1 MIILN
6 TTFHI
11 ASAEIPEVLAWI
23 RKSYIAAALHA
34 GFTSPM
40 LTRIVGTVADGCES
54 YALHLHAPDIAMA
67 EKWNSGVGASLRD
80 LLAKRYGEKVLTFF
94 TYLEIVE

>member
-11 ASAEIPEVLAWI
+11 AGAEVAEVVAWLRRTYIP
-23 RKSYIAAALHA
+23 AALH
-34 GFTSPM
+34 GGMTSPL

-54 YALHLHAPDIAMA
+54 YALHLHAPGIAEA
-67 EKWNSGVGASLRD
+67 EKWNSGPGAALRA